1 MTVSTDTQFVHLA
14 WKREEKSL
22 ENVKFQMAADPN
34 GKVSKLFGV
43 YDENRG
49 LALRGTFII
58 NPEGT
63 LLNAEVNFYNLGRN
77 VDELLRKLKANIYL
91 AAHEDK
97 GCPAQ
102 WKNEGDKTLKPSEDL
117 VGKVFEALE

>member
-1 MTVSTDTQFVHLA
+1 
-14 WKREEKSL
+14 
-22 ENVKFQMAADPN
+22 MAADPN

-43 YDENRG
+43 YDENTG

-91 AAHEDK
+91 AAHEDE

-102 WKNEGDKTLKPSEDL
+102 WGNEGDKTLKPSEDL
-117 VGKVFEALE
+117 VGKVFQALE